1 MDKRHH
7 AVGNPRRKARHIF
20 RNFQNKY
27 LFTLLLVSLI
37 PLLVTL
43 FIVLDISRTHF
54 ESQQQRSTM
63 DEMLRISQNLNA
75 RIEQLKLARDN
86 LTSYALSQFSTVSAN
101 TAVQSYAEL
110 AQYES
115 MRSNVTGMETLYNV
129 ARIRIFSDRFPYLQE
144 SNHLNF
150 FNMKAFYQLS
160 EQYPK
165 LLEGMSLNQMN
176 YILLTES
183 SIFLQRSYIT
193 DMDMV
198 TFYRSVY
205 NTNHE
210 LIAVLLL
217 ECSTES
223 FLQYLN
229 CPENTIISVSNAE
242 GEIICTNTTNA
253 EAVALTDIAV
263 QDLSCSL
270 HDQRLIARFDV
281 PLVDWKLTISSPF
294 TVDINVWEALGSIY
308 LCIIAATFLL
318 AVGAGVLVSH
328 LQARR
333 LQRYYNAVRAI
344 DYSVPQSITGLP
356 DELDHM
362 LSKLRN
368 PDEVDELM
376 GSFST
381 LIRDNLN
388 LIDDRK
394 QHELEIEKYKFKVLQ
409 EQINPHFL
417 YNALETLRLCM
428 IMDRKNDALRSLDA
442 LCKFYRIALSKG
454 RDTISVREELDMICN
469 YLEIE
474 NIGYNGAIRRE
485 MDVDEDCLDMPIPK
499 FLLQPLVENSILHSN
514 QMDSGKPLV
523 VSICIHNRNRMLEM
537 IVRDNGAGIDAE
549 KLSVLQ
555 DTLANGEPQRSKS
568 GFGLCNVNCRI
579 KLFYGSQYG
588 LEIRSIPGCTEN
600 IILLPIDIL
609 W

>member
-223 FLQYLN
+223 FCN
-229 CPENTIISVSNAE
+229 I
-242 GEIICTNTTNA
+242 
-253 EAVALTDIAV
+253 LT
-263 QDLSCSL
+263 
-270 HDQRLIARFDV
+270 
-281 PLVDWKLTISSPF
+281 
-294 TVDINVWEALGSIY
+294 
-308 LCIIAATFLL
+308 
-318 AVGAGVLVSH
+318 
-328 LQARR
+328 
-333 LQRYYNAVRAI
+333 
-344 DYSVPQSITGLP
+344 
-356 DELDHM
+356 
-362 LSKLRN
+362 
-368 PDEVDELM
+368 
-376 GSFST
+376 
-381 LIRDNLN
+381 
-388 LIDDRK
+388 
-394 QHELEIEKYKFKVLQ
+394 
-409 EQINPHFL
+409 
-417 YNALETLRLCM
+417 
-428 IMDRKNDALRSLDA
+428 ALR
-442 LCKFYRIALSKG
+442 I
-454 RDTISVREELDMICN
+454 
-469 YLEIE
+469 
-474 NIGYNGAIRRE
+474 
-485 MDVDEDCLDMPIPK
+485 
-499 FLLQPLVENSILHSN
+499 Q
-514 QMDSGKPLV
+514 
-523 VSICIHNRNRMLEM
+523 
-537 IVRDNGAGIDAE
+537 
-549 KLSVLQ
+549 
-555 DTLANGEPQRSKS
+555 
-568 GFGLCNVNCRI
+568 
-579 KLFYGSQYG
+579 
-588 LEIRSIPGCTEN
+588 
-600 IILLPIDIL
+600 
-609 W
+609 